1 MPRPHPGRRQM
12 KFAIFF
18 TLQPQAIAAA
28 MQQPSDRSA
37 IVGEL
42 LAGVGGRLEAYYWMH
57 GQYDGMV
64 IGEVPT
70 AADAAAAALAV
81 SSTGAFGHVETHEL
95 IPAEDIGGLLQRAAT
110 ARAAYRP
117 IGQ

>member
-1 MPRPHPGRRQM
+1 M

-18 TLQPQAIAAA
+18 TLQPQAISAA
-28 MQQPSDRSA
+28 MQHPSDRSA
-37 IVGEL
+37 IVAEL
-42 LAGVGGRLEAYYWMH
+42 LQAVGGRLEGYYWMH

-64 IGEVPT
+64 IADVPSW
-70 AADAAAAALAV
+70 ADAAAAALAV

-95 IPAEDIGGLLQRAAT
+95 IPADEIGGLLQRASS
-110 ARAAYRP
+110 AREAYQP